1 MHAGSAAVTSSMLSV
16 FEKVSW
22 AKQNILEAEGKIS
35 SDMENLVF
43 GIDLL
48 VQQIPN
54 VAELH

>member
-1 MHAGSAAVTSSMLSV
+1 LHAGSAAVTSSMLSV